1 MENIK
6 GMSIFRLEK
15 TNSSGDAFNIL
26 TLPFHPLAS
35 ARFHCCRCNCNL
47 SNSFE
52 LLEHELLKYKC
63 SQCQLRFCTSKLRRQ
78 HRFKN
83 HKVRQSCTDCS
94 LTFSTRVQLRD
105 HLQLM
110 PFSCACC
117 SLHYHSKTAL
127 QLHLVQQ
134 MKIKSSSDFERAKAQ
149 TLEVKSHQCLECRA
163 QLSSSNQLALHMDM
177 HSGSKFKCGHCGAQ
191 YLRKLHLARHVK
203 LKHVSK
209 FGILKRHFDRHKM
222 DSIDKGEFKNL
233 AHCSICWKTFS

>member
-1 MENIK
+1 V
-6 GMSIFRLEK
+6 SIFRLEK
-15 TNSSGDAFNIL
+15 TNSAGDAFNLL

-35 ARFHCCRCNCNL
+35 SQFHCCRCNCNL

-63 SQCQLRFCTSKLRRQ
+63 SQCLLRFCTSKLRRQ

-83 HKVRQSCTDCS
+83 HNVRQSCIDCS

-105 HLQLM
+105 HLQLK
-110 PFSCACC
+110 PFSCDCC

-127 QLHLVQQ
+127 QLHLVEQ
-134 MKIKSSSDFERAKAQ
+134 MKIKAGSDFKITKAQ
-149 TLEVKSHQCLECRA
+149 TLEVKSHQA
-163 QLSSSNQLALHMDM
+163 QLSSSNHLALHMDM

-191 YLRKLHLARHVK
+191 YLHKSHLAKHVK

-209 FGILKRHFDRHKM
+209 LGVLKRHLDRNK
-222 DSIDKGEFKNL
+222 IDTRNKNL
-233 AHCSICWKTFS
+233 ADCSICWKTFS